1 MWDRNAIARQA
12 RERIRAARE
21 EWGGAALSLALHLL
35 LALAVFWYA
44 THRPSL
50 RPAATPFRTLPVD
63 LVLGEETKT
72 PGPSATEAAPQR
84 QSARQRQES
93 APVPEGTRP
102 NAVKQPEDELAA
114 KLRALAQLRQPE
126 ADLPQADNETGAG
139 GNGSGAGSYSLKD
152 FVRAQ
157 ILRRWWPDLSIPG
170 SRNLPVLVRV
180 KLLSSGIIDDVEILD
195 QQRFQNDKPFRNMAL
210 SARNAAL
217 LASPLDLPPGHYDK
231 VKWITIDLDPKAVL
245 R

>member
-1 MWDRNAIARQA
+1 MWDRGAMAVRARKG
-12 RERIRAARE
+12 IRAARE
-21 EWGGAALSLALHLL
+21 EWGGLALSVALHLL
-35 LALAVFWYA
+35 LALTALWYVP
-44 THRPSL
+44 HRPAL
-50 RPAATPFRTLPVD
+50 HPTPFRVMPVD
-63 LVLGEETKT
+63 LVLGEETKA
-72 PGPSATEAAPQR
+72 PDPSATEAAPKR
-84 QSARQRQES
+84 QAARQRQER

-102 NAVKQPEDELAA
+102 DAVRQPEDELSA

-126 ADLPQADNETGAG
+126 ADLPRADNETGAG
-139 GNGSGAGSYSLKD
+139 GNGSGAGAYSLKD

-170 SRNLPVLVRV
+170 ARNLPVQVRV

-210 SARNAAL
+210 SARNAAM
-217 LASPLDLPPGHYDK
+217 LASPLELPPGHYDK
-231 VKWITIDLDPKAVL
+231 VM

>member
-1 MWDRNAIARQA
+1 MWDMAIIAARTRAGIAR
-12 RERIRAARE
+12 ARE
-21 EWGGAALSLALHLL
+21 EWRGPVLSLALHLL
-35 LALAVFWYA
+35 LALAVLWYV
-44 THRPSL
+44 THRPAMPPTKSF
-50 RPAATPFRTLPVD
+50 PALPVD

-84 QSARQRQES
+84 QTARQRQES

-102 NAVKQPEDELAA
+102 DATKQPEDELSAH
-114 KLRALAQLRQPE
+114 LRALAQLRQPE
-126 ADLPQADNETGAG
+126 ADLPAADNESAGGGNGTGAG
-139 GNGSGAGSYSLKD
+139 AYSLKD

-157 ILRRWWPDLSIPG
+157 ILRRWWPDLKIPG
-170 SRNLPVLVRV
+170 ARDLPVLVRV
-180 KLLSSGIIDDVEILD
+180 TLLRSGIIDDVEILD
-195 QQRFQNDKPFRNMAL
+195 QQRFLNDKPFRNMAL

-231 VKWITIDLDPKAVL
+231 VMHITIDLDPKAVL

>member
-1 MWDRNAIARQA
+1 MWDRNAIAAQA
-12 RERIRAARE
+12 RERIRAARD

-44 THRPSL
+44 THRPAL
-50 RPAATPFRTLPVD
+50 RQTPSFRTLPVD
-63 LVLGEETKT
+63 LVLGEETRT

-102 NAVKQPEDELAA
+102 NAVKQPEDELTAQ
-114 KLRALAQLRQPE
+114 LRALAQLRQPE

-139 GNGSGAGSYSLKD
+139 GNGSGAGAYSLKD

-157 ILRRWWPDLSIPG
+157 IS
-170 SRNLPVLVRV
+170 
-180 KLLSSGIIDDVEILD
+180 
-195 QQRFQNDKPFRNMAL
+195 
-210 SARNAAL
+210 AAL
-217 LASPLDLPPGHYDK
+217 VARSVHSRIAQPAGAGAGEAAVERHHRRCRDPGPAALPERQAVPQHGAVGAQCGAAGLAAGPAARAYDK
-231 VKWITIDLDPKAVL
+231 VKWITVDLDPKAVL

>member
-1 MWDRNAIARQA
+1 MWNTAGIMARGRAGIARA
-12 RERIRAARE
+12 RED
-21 EWGGAALSLALHLL
+21 WGSVALSVLLHLL
-35 LALAVFWYA
+35 LLLAALWYV

-50 RPAATPFRTLPVD
+50 HETPFRALPVD
-63 LVLGEETKT
+63 LVLGEETKA
-72 PGPSATEAAPQR
+72 PGPSATEAAPKR
-84 QSARQRQES
+84 QTARQRQES

-102 NAVKQPEDELAA
+102 DAVKQPEDELSAQ
-114 KLRALAQLRQPE
+114 LRALAQLRQPE
-126 ADLPQADNETGAG
+126 ADLPAADNETGAG

-170 SRNLPVLVRV
+170 ARNLPVLVRV
-180 KLLSSGIIDDVEILD
+180 KLLRTGIIDDVEILD
-195 QQRFQNDKPFRNMAL
+195 QQRFVNDKPFRNMAL

-217 LASPLDLPPGHYDK
+217 LASPLELPPGHYDR
-231 VKWITIDLDPKAVL
+231 VMRIVIDMDPTAVL

>member
-1 MWDRNAIARQA
+1 MKDAITARARQF
-12 RERIRAARE
+12 RE
-21 EWGGAALSLALHLL
+21 EWGGLALSLLLHLL
-35 LALAVFWYA
+35 LALAAFWYIA
-44 THRPSL
+44 HRPTL
-50 RPAATPFRTLPVD
+50 RQTSFRALPVE
-63 LVLGEETKT
+63 LVLGEETKA
-72 PGPSATEAAPQR
+72 PGPSTTEAAPKRQR
-84 QSARQRQES
+84 ARQRRQS

-102 NAVKQPEDELAA
+102 NAVKQPEDELSA

-126 ADLPQADNETGAG
+126 TDLPAADNETGAG

-170 SRNLPVLVRV
+170 ARNLPVLVRV
-180 KLLSSGIIDDVEILD
+180 KLLRDGVIDDVEILD
-195 QQRFQNDKPFRNMAL
+195 QQRFLNDKPFRNMAI

-231 VKWITIDLDPKAVL
+231 VMRLVIDLDPNAVL